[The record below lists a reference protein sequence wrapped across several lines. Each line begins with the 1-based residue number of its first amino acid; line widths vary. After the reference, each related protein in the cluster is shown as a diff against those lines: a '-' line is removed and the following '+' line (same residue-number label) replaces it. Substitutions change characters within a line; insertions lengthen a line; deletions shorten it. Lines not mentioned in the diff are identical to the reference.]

1 MFKRLIMSQSLLHI
15 LSAKSVTV
23 ISISRKLGV
32 KRQAVYQ
39 TLNCQSNS
47 SRRIRLYIA
56 SIIGRPPSLLFH
68 SLPDKIKVVD
78 DFEFMNAQQSSKN
91 NGISI

>member
-1 MFKRLIMSQSLLHI
+1 MTQSLLHI

-23 ISISRKLGV
+23 ISISKKLGV

-39 TLNCQSNS
+39 TLNCQTNS
-47 SRRIRLYIA
+47 SRRIRLHIA

-68 SLPDKIKVVD
+68 ALPEKVKILD
-78 DFEFMNAQQSSKN
+78 DFEFMNSQQSSKK
-91 NGISI
+91 

>member
-1 MFKRLIMSQSLLHI
+1 MTQSLLHI

-56 SIIGRPPSLLFH
+56 SIIGRPPSVLF
-68 SLPDKIKVVD
+68 SALPPKVKMID
-78 DFEFMNAQQSSKN
+78 DFEFMNSISK
-91 NGISI
+91 S